1 MKVLVTGATGFI
13 GSHLIDYL
21 LRDGNEVIATSTNKS
36 SAMLQPWFF
45 KVNFKEYQ
53 IGQLSLT
60 NINLFNYFD
69 KPDILIHLAWQGL
82 PNYNEQY
89 HIDENL
95 FSQYYFL
102 KNLIEGGVKNICI
115 SGTCLE
121 YGLVNGCMNEEQL
134 SNPANN
140 YALAKD
146 SLRKFISL
154 LSDKY
159 NFSFKW
165 VRLFYMYGSGQSK
178 NSLIP
183 QLEEAIQSKNTNF
196 RMSRGEQI
204 RDFLSIDKVAEYIC
218 KISYQREIDGII
230 NCCSG
235 RPISVRNFI
244 EQYIKEN
251 NYNINLDLGYYQYPS
266 YEPFAFWGDDKKLHK
281 ILSI

>member
-1 MKVLVTGATGFI
+1 
-13 GSHLIDYL
+13 
-21 LRDGNEVIATSTNKS
+21 
-36 SAMLQPWFF
+36 
-45 KVNFKEYQ
+45 
-53 IGQLSLT
+53 
-60 NINLFNYFD
+60 
-69 KPDILIHLAWQGL
+69 
-82 PNYNEQY
+82 
-89 HIDENL
+89 
-95 FSQYYFL
+95 
-102 KNLIEGGVKNICI
+102 
-115 SGTCLE
+115 
-121 YGLVNGCMNEEQL
+121 
-134 SNPANN
+134 
-140 YALAKD
+140 
-146 SLRKFISL
+146 
-154 LSDKY
+154 
-159 NFSFKW
+159 
-165 VRLFYMYGSGQSK
+165 MYGSGQSK

>member
-13 GSHLIDYL
+13 GSHLINYL
-21 LRDGNEVIATSTNKS
+21 LSDGNEVIATSTNKN
-36 SAMLQPWFF
+36 SAMSHPWFF

-95 FSQYYFL
+95 FSQYHFL
-102 KNLIEGGVKNICI
+102 KNLIESGLQNVCI
-115 SGTCLE
+115 AGTCLE
-121 YGLVNGCMNEEQL
+121 YGLVNGCMNEEQQII
-134 SNPANN
+134 PANN

-146 SLRKFISL
+146 SLRKFIAL
-154 LSDKY
+154 LRDKH

-165 VRLFYMYGSGQSK
+165 VRLFYMYGSGQSQ

-183 QLEEAIQSKNTNF
+183 QLEKAIQGKHPNF
-196 RMSRGEQI
+196 RMSGGEQL
-204 RDFLSIDKVAEYIC
+204 RDYLSIEMVVEYLC

-235 RPISVRNFI
+235 IPISVRKFI

-251 NYNINLDLGYYQYPS
+251 NYDINLDLGYYPYPN
-266 YEPFAFWGDDKKLHK
+266 YEPFAFWGDNNKLQK
-281 ILSI
+281 ILSL